1 VSREN
6 LKWVSP
12 DLGSVGLQT
21 FMTGFPNWDVMK
33 VWYETKYN
41 LKLKHQKMKMPSTM
55 KGPVFI
61 YNIVQD
67 MRLLYQVLYLNLV
80 LCKIDHFHIQLHHVP
95 DNKLYLLAVAMT
107 LAQLVKILLAR
118 DS

>member
-1 VSREN
+1 MSVILIVSATIILRASNSVPCN
-6 LKWVSP
+6 LV
-12 DLGSVGLQT
+12 
-21 FMTGFPNWDVMK
+21 
-33 VWYETKYN
+33 YN
-41 LKLKHQKMKMPSTM
+41 PKLKHQKMKMPSTM

-67 MRLLYQVLYLNLV
+67 MRLLYLNLV
-80 LCKIDHFHIQLHHVP
+80 PCKIDRFHIQLHHVP

-107 LAQLVKILLAR
+107 LAQLLKILLAR